1 MEIDVENKTLHYK
14 RLYIYPV
21 YIYILYMCIYVLF
34 INIYAVHIIL
44 HMMRSK

>member
-1 MEIDVENKTLHYK
+1 MKIDIENGTLHYK
-14 RLYIYPV
+14 GLYIL

-44 HMMRSK
+44 YMMRSK